1 VNPTADSRQAL
12 ATLCQTYWPPVYAFV
27 RRNGYDREQAQDLTQ
42 GFFTQLLEKRF
53 LVDADQQRGKFRSF
67 LLTAVKH
74 FLANEWD
81 REHALKRGSGRVP
94 VSIDLAEA
102 ERWYV
107 PAVVVDAT
115 PESLFERRWALSL
128 LEHTLARL
136 RTEFAAAGK
145 AVQFDSLSPYLNQD
159 SGDKRYEELAGQ
171 LGATPGAL
179 RMAVHRMRRRY
190 RTLLRE
196 EIAQTVS
203 TRDEI
208 DDEIRFLL
216 STLSM

>member
-1 VNPTADSRQAL
+1 M
-12 ATLCQTYWPPVYAFV
+12 YAFI
-27 RRNGYDREQAQDLTQ
+27 RRNGYDLEQAQDLTQ
-42 GFFTQLLEKRF
+42 GFFMQLLEKRF

-81 REHALKRGSGRVP
+81 REHALKRGGGRAP
-94 VSIDLAEA
+94 LSIDAVEA

-107 PAVVVDAT
+107 PSVVAETT

-128 LEHTLARL
+128 LENVLARL
-136 RTEFAAAGK
+136 RAEFATAGK
-145 AVQFDSLSPYLNQD
+145 ASLFEILSPLLNRD
-159 SGDKRYEELAGQ
+159 SGDQHYEELAGQ
-171 LGATPGAL
+171 LGTSAGAL
-179 RMAVHRMRRRY
+179 RMSVHRMRRRY
-190 RTLLRE
+190 RNLLRE

-203 TRDEI
+203 TPEEI

-216 STLSM
+216 STLSV